1 MSERSLKAH
10 AFRRV
15 LDSRTRSWLSHDQT
29 PCHDR
34 TLSMSPNLISEIPNH
49 SSIPMSLNSIKE
61 IPNHSSIPCHVIA
74 FQRHREAEA
83 PVNNFVGY
91 ACTQKEDELQSRDT
105 EMELSNQPSG
115 QIKPDDNIL
124 KQCITQLKISNFETK
139 KKL

>member
-61 IPNHSSIPCHVIA
+61 IPNHSSIPMSLNSIKEIPNHSSIPCHVIA

-91 ACTQKEDELQSRDT
+91 AC
-105 EMELSNQPSG
+105 P
-115 QIKPDDNIL
+115 
-124 KQCITQLKISNFETK
+124 
-139 KKL
+139 